1 MKKIIFIIVGL
12 MSANAFGYQATLE
25 DQQTISVDSLVKGG
39 VTYVTCEDPKPR
51 CFLKG
56 YQYGIQY
63 PGQTLDEVKLTNDYS
78 TEGAAEKLVDLK
90 SKGLCE

>member
-1 MKKIIFIIVGL
+1 MRKVLIIIML
-12 MSANAFGYQATLE
+12 ASSANAFGYQATLG
-25 DQQTISVDSLVKGG
+25 DQQTVSVDSLVKGG
-39 VTYVTCEDPKPR
+39 ATYVTCENPKPR
-51 CFLKG
+51 CYLKG

-63 PGQTLDEVKLTNDYS
+63 PGQTLDEVKLTNDFS